1 MVANSL
7 ESMSMKPDEEDWMR
21 EKRELWSLDFW
32 AKAKGREVKRSEMKR
47 KREMRSKK
55 PSLAR
60 VRMLALI
67 LKAAR
72 SEG

>member
-1 MVANSL
+1 M

-21 EKRELWSLDFW
+21 EKREVWSLDFW
-32 AKAKGREVKRSEMKR
+32 AKAKGREVKR

-67 LKAAR
+67 LKGAR